1 MATQRV
7 VYADGGITV
16 DRITDEPAFFN
27 IGTQQGSTLGVNVT
41 GNLTTNGSLTTT
53 GGLIVNGAAAI
64 AGPFTANG
72 NVELGNQNTDTV
84 TATGRLSIGQ
94 APLLTVTEKSAN
106 FELSQTGG
114 GIVLITGTTAVTI
127 TFPNLAVGTFIRIFR
142 RQTGT
147 TNLATTGSVTINGTQ
162 RVTSVSAG
170 TAPLVLHCFQTAA
183 NTWQVFVNTGT
194 AP

>member
-1 MATQRV
+1 MATQRI

-16 DRITDEPAFFN
+16 DRITDEAAFFN
-27 IGTQQGSTLGVNVT
+27 IGTQQGSTLGLTVT
-41 GNLTTNGSLTTT
+41 GNLTNNGALF
-53 GGLIVNGAAAI
+53 VNGYTTLFGGVAI
-64 AGPFTANG
+64 GGNLLANG
-72 NVELGNQNTDTV
+72 NVTLGDANTDTV
-84 TATGRLSIGQ
+84 TTTGRLSIAQ

-106 FELSQTGG
+106 FDLSQTEG
-114 GIVLITGTTAVTI
+114 GIIFITGTGTVTI

-147 TNLATTGSVTINGTQ
+147 TQMTTATNVTVNGAAKS
-162 RVTSVSAG
+162 SVSAG

>member
-7 VYADGGITV
+7 IYADGGITV

-27 IGTQQGSTLGVNVT
+27 IGTQQGSTLGLTVT
-41 GNLTTNGSLTTT
+41 GNLTNNGALF
-53 GGLIVNGAAAI
+53 VNGYTTLYGAVAI
-64 AGPFTANG
+64 AGALTANG
-72 NVELGNQNTDTV
+72 NVTLGDANTDTV
-84 TATGRLSIGQ
+84 TTTGRLSIAQ
-94 APLLTVTEKSAN
+94 APLLTVTEKSAD
-106 FELSQTGG
+106 FTLSQTEG